1 MAIIYPSF
9 FDSTAAKLP
18 YVYGEP
24 KEQKARRI
32 DYRSPY
38 LGITRTLEYTPRAEY
53 GRAFDNVKGIQVAE
67 NLIILRE
74 VFINDLLPG
83 DAREILRQF
92 PGRLP
97 NQQEIELIYANRSSL
112 CNNLLELGESPLADS
127 WYLFHKG
134 GGRDNDFNYYCLDFA
149 TGDVI
154 SADCDECVAALLVD

>member
-9 FDSTAAKLP
+9 FDSSASKLP
-18 YVYGEP
+18 YVYHEKP
-24 KEQKARRI
+24 EQQKPRRI
-32 DYRSPY
+32 TYHSPY
-38 LGITRTLEYTPRAEY
+38 LGIERVLDYTPRAEY
-53 GRAFDNVKGIQVAE
+53 GQSFDNVKGIKVCE

-97 NQQEIELIYANRSSL
+97 NQQEIELIYANRSLL

-134 GGRDNDFNYYCLDFA
+134 DGRDENWNYCLDFS
-149 TGDVI
+149 TGFIV
-154 SADCDECVAALLVD
+154 SADCDECIAALLVA